1 MYFAL
6 IINES
11 GSCNPELIAVN
22 QAIETIRFF
31 AGSAYYLNSPHMHYE
46 LVATK
51 FLHLNLGTLSTAL
64 WTPADLCLRERG
76 TVCSYPSPFFFLI
89 RYRNPLCRGKLI
101 YLFPFSFTSMNPWK
115 LYNETYIR
123 TPLQRRKLM
132 RTNRYDFAVPS
143 FLIGRF
149 ILSFIFFFIFF
160 YFLKKMCQSNN
171 Q

>member
-51 FLHLNLGTLSTAL
+51 FLHLNLGTLSTGL
-64 WTPADLCLRERG
+64 WTPADFCLRERG
-76 TVCSYPSPFFFLI
+76 TVCSYHLSFSFFF
-89 RYRNPLCRGKLI
+89 YEYEPV
-101 YLFPFSFTSMNPWK
+101 
-115 LYNETYIR
+115 ET
-123 TPLQRRKLM
+123 LQ
-132 RTNRYDFAVPS
+132 
-143 FLIGRF
+143 
-149 ILSFIFFFIFF
+149 
-160 YFLKKMCQSNN
+160 
-171 Q
+171 